1 MGGAQHGTLHG
12 CSPGKL
18 VSVAT
23 RRHHAHWPLA
33 RLLRYIKLYFA
44 FYRMQF
50 SVGIV
55 WVEKPV
61 SVFNKM

>member
-12 CSPGKL
+12 CSPGKV

-23 RRHHAHWPLA
+23 RQHHAHWPLA

-44 FYRMQF
+44 FYR
-50 SVGIV
+50 IV